1 MAHTI
6 KGSAANFGA
15 VELVAASKLLEDVA
29 TQDNLDNG
37 EQLLKRISQAFDALQ
52 NDLKQEI
59 SLDAESAD
67 LPLKNGNSSN
77 ILVVDDDRT
86 VRMALVDAF
95 TRENYEVEEANNGM
109 QALNICKRHMPDL
122 VLMDA
127 VMPELDG
134 FDACQMIRE
143 LPHGSDIPVLM
154 ITGLDDEQS
163 IVRAFFPL
171 ALQTMSPSRLIS
183 R

>member
-1 MAHTI
+1 MPST
-6 KGSAANFGA
+6 
-15 VELVAASKLLEDVA
+15 L
-29 TQDNLDNG
+29 
-37 EQLLKRISQAFDALQ
+37 LQ

-59 SLDAESAD
+59 SLDAEVVK
-67 LPLKNGNSSN
+67 PLKNGNSSN

-95 TRENYEVEEANNGM
+95 TRENYEVEEASNGM

-122 VLMDA
+122 SFDGCRDA
-127 VMPELDG
+127 GDDG

-154 ITGLDDEQS
+154 ITGLEDEAVHLS
-163 IVRAFFPL
+163 RPFPRAP
-171 ALQTMSPSRLIS
+171 QTISPSRLIS